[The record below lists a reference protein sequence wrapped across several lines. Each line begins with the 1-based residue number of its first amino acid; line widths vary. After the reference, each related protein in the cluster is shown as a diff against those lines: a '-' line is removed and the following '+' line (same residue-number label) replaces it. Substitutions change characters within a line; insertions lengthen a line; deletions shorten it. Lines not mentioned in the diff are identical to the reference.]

1 MYEIKDL
8 EKYYVKH
15 LNYNSYGN
23 KNPERYLYNLFEFKF
38 HINLNSSFVLSNEF
52 LYSIVSFLLK
62 FSIGSKKEL
71 NLSDSVV
78 AKALEKVLEN
88 PLPVSEGGYGKPLG
102 NKRGNNLSGF
112 LKIKLKSLGIRVVYK
127 LIKIDG
133 QMLVVVIGARAD
145 DEVYDTAK
153 KRADKHEI

>member
-1 MYEIKDL
+1 M
-8 EKYYVKH
+8 
-15 LNYNSYGN
+15 
-23 KNPERYLYNLFEFKF
+23 
-38 HINLNSSFVLSNEF
+38 
-52 LYSIVSFLLK
+52 
-62 FSIGSKKEL
+62 
-71 NLSDSVV
+71 
-78 AKALEKVLEN
+78 LEN

-127 LIKIDG
+127 LIKING
-133 QMLVVVIGARAD
+133 QMLVVVIGARTD

>member
-1 MYEIKDL
+1 M
-8 EKYYVKH
+8 
-15 LNYNSYGN
+15 
-23 KNPERYLYNLFEFKF
+23 
-38 HINLNSSFVLSNEF
+38 
-52 LYSIVSFLLK
+52 
-62 FSIGSKKEL
+62 
-71 NLSDSVV
+71 
-78 AKALEKVLEN
+78 LEN

-153 KRADKHEI
+153 RRADKHEIYKIRTSRKSKSQRLKIFGEPCCVNSQ